1 MAIVRDAEPRV
12 CLPTC
17 EVAWK
22 LALFWDVLLVAVHCA
37 FVELKIFFEPPGT
50 SAPVVASITVHAGQT
65 TLTDALVAAGMSAA

>member
-12 CLPTC
+12 CLPIC

-37 FVELKIFFEPPGT
+37 LLKRFPERFRL
-50 SAPVVASITVHAGQT
+50 AGKPN
-65 TLTDALVAAGMSAA
+65 